1 MTAAPAPPAGWPLV
15 LAGPMPRRVEP
26 DAVSVFVACRW
37 PRTVELS
44 IYRRTRPGPDRL
56 VHAGHGRTVPLGRSL
71 HVSVVTAR
79 PPAPLVPGTV
89 YGYDLRFRREVGD
102 PEDDGPADTGLGP
115 LGLLDQL
122 AYRPGELP
130 SFVLPPERLEQVRI
144 VHGSCRKPHGQRRDA
159 LATLDGILEATHGD
173 PEARPQQL
181 FLTGDQIYADD
192 VAPGLLAL
200 GQRVGLAALGWA
212 APEPLPDTG
221 EGGDD
226 RLAPTRRD
234 HLVRHH
240 AGFTGPVL
248 DCHLMSLAEFYG
260 MYLLIWSDELWPRDP
275 AGRATLPATGD
286 GRDRAAVLEFARTL
300 PRVRRA
306 LANIATYMIFDDHDV
321 TDDWNLHRRWHEH
334 VHRRPLGRRMVQNA
348 LAAYAVFQG
357 WGNDPDQYTG
367 DRPGGR
373 LLAALTAWDGQE
385 GATCEELRARLGLP
399 STGTS
404 PPVRWDYQVDTPSFQ
419 AIVLDTRTQRGF
431 RPGGNGLAAPALLG
445 PEAMAR
451 QLTDRLAARPGEVPV
466 TVLVSAA
473 PVFGHPLIEAK
484 IQLKRIKAIEWHE
497 QGPAAV
503 DREAWSLDPA
513 AFEALLATLVPFRQ
527 VVILS
532 GDVHYGFAGSVAY
545 WDRRD
550 GVERQARFIQCTS
563 TPLKNEDRRTRLLGG
578 VPTVVQVPHLL
589 GKRIERLLGRLTTP
603 PSVSYVGWPHDPH
616 PRGRRR
622 WWLGR
627 RRSRRTPYVLPARL
641 AAAHRLASEPQW
653 GYEVDFQADAG
664 SEPLVPGRS
673 GDEHQRALR
682 LRAENRWSFMHTIVG
697 RNNLGDIEFLP
708 GVGGEP
714 GMAPDLVRQSLWF
727 DKTSIR
733 SGAEPERLPYTVYDL
748 PLAPAP
754 PEGHVADVR

>member
-1 MTAAPAPPAGWPLV
+1 MTPPDSWPLV

-26 DAVSVFVACRW
+26 EAVSVFVACSR
-37 PRTVELS
+37 PRTVRLS
-44 IYRRTRPGPDRL
+44 IYQGTLADPARLAHTAEGP
-56 VHAGHGRTVPLGRSL
+56 TVPLGASL
-71 HVSVVTAR
+71 HVAVVTAR
-79 PPAPLVPGTV
+79 PPAPLTAGTV
-89 YGYDLRFRREVGD
+89 YGYDLGFRPQAGD
-102 PEDDGPADTGLGP
+102 TGEPDPGGGPAEADLGSLGLG
-115 LGLLDQL
+115 DQL
-122 AYRPGELP
+122 GYRPGHLP
-130 SFVLPPERLEQVRI
+130 SFVLPPERLEQVRLM
-144 VHGSCRKPHGQRRDA
+144 HGSCRKPHGQRRDA
-159 LATLDGILEATHGD
+159 LATLDDILEATHAD
-173 PEARPQQL
+173 PETRPQQL

-200 GQRVGLAALGWA
+200 CQQVGRAALGWPG
-212 APEPLPDTG
+212 PEPLPDTPA
-221 EGGDD
+221 GDD
-226 RLAPTRRD
+226 PQLAPGHRD
-234 HLVRHH
+234 HLVRHR

-260 MYLLIWSDELWPRDP
+260 MYLLVWSDALWPRDP
-275 AGRATLPATGD
+275 AGAAALPATEAD
-286 GRDRAAVLEFARTL
+286 RDRAAVLEFARTL

-334 VHRRPLGRRMVQNA
+334 VHGRPLGRRMVQNA

-357 WGNDPDQYTG
+357 WGNDPGQFAA

-373 LLAALTAWDGQE
+373 LLEALGAWDGRE
-385 GATCEELRARLGLP
+385 GVTCEAVRARLGLP
-399 STGTS
+399 ASDPS
-404 PPVRWDYQVDTPSFQ
+404 APVRWDYQVDTPSFQ

-431 RPGGNGLAAPALLG
+431 QPGGTGLAAPALLG
-445 PEAMAR
+445 EAAMRR
-451 QLTDRLAARPGEVPV
+451 QLTDRFAARPREVPV

-473 PVFGHPLIEAK
+473 PVFGHPLVEAK
-484 IQLKRIKAIEWHE
+484 IQLKRIKAIEWYE

-503 DREAWSLDPA
+503 DREAWSLDP
-513 AFEALLATLVPFRQ
+513 
-527 VVILS
+527 
-532 GDVHYGFAGSVAY
+532 VAY

-550 GVERQARFIQCTS
+550 GLRQARFVQCTS

-578 VPTVVQVPHLL
+578 VPTVVQVPHVL

-603 PSVSYVGWPHDPH
+603 PSVSFVGWPKDPH
-616 PRGRRR
+616 LRGRRR

-641 AAAHRLASEPQW
+641 AAAHRLASEPEW

-664 SEPLVPGRS
+664 TEPLVPGRS
-673 GDEHQRALR
+673 GAAHQRALR

-733 SGAEPERLPYTVYDL
+733 SGTEPARLPYTVYDL
-748 PLAPAP
+748 PLAPP
-754 PEGHVADVR
+754 PPDGQAGHVR